1 MRRPAN
7 WYYQTALWHRRSPLI
22 LQFGTLFSG
31 LLGGIGAVAKQLIPA
46 GIDIGRSFLERE
58 LNRKAIKAQE
68 RRQRAAAVAALNSPG
83 IAVTRLG
90 GTRQPVGGAVQRST
104 FTPAPL
110 TPAQSPFGNLPL
122 LPVGGSIP
130 SLLPRAQPPF
140 PGPFG
145 GLPFAGFGTMIV
157 PPPTVTNGRTMANG
171 LRLPGA
177 VNEPKFAKDEM
188 GKTIMFVPSP
198 TGSGFISV
206 QQARASNLSAM
217 KPWWRFNRL
226 EGQFEKISP
235 RRMNPFNF
243 KAAKRAGRRIERTLE
258 AIKGVVVIQRK
269 MEKGIS
275 AGGKIVKFKTG
286 GRKRKKA

>member
-7 WYYQTALWHRRSPLI
+7 GNNTTPLWKRRFRLI
-22 LQFGTLFSG
+22 LQFGTLFSS
-31 LLGGIGAVAKQLIPA
+31 LVSGIGAVAKQLLPSA
-46 GIDIGRSFLERE
+46 IDIGRGFLDRE
-58 LNRKAIKAQE
+58 INRKAIKRQE
-68 RRQRAAAVAALNSPG
+68 RQQRAAAIAALNSPG
-83 IAVTRLG
+83 IAVSRLG

-110 TPAQSPFGNLPL
+110 TPAQSPFGNIPL
-122 LPVGGSIP
+122 LPVGGFA
-130 SLLPRAQPPF
+130 PRAPVAPF
-140 PGPFG
+140 PG
-145 GLPFAGFGTMIV
+145 PFAGFGTMVI
-157 PPPTVTNGRTMANG
+157 PPPVTNGRFMTNG
-171 LRLPGA
+171 LRVAGA
-177 VNEPKFAKDEM
+177 VGEPKFAKDEM

-198 TGSGFISV
+198 RPGEGFLSV
-206 QQARASNLSAM
+206 QQARALNLSAM

-243 KAAKRAGRRIERTLE
+243 RAAKRAGRRIERTLE

-286 GRKRKKA
+286 KKKKKV

>member
-1 MRRPAN
+1 
-7 WYYQTALWHRRSPLI
+7 LI

-31 LLGGIGAVAKQLIPA
+31 LLSGIGAVARAALPGA
-46 GIDIGRSFLERE
+46 IDLGKSFLNRE

-90 GTRQPVGGAVQRST
+90 GTRQPVGGPVQRST

-110 TPAQSPFGNLPL
+110 TPAQSPFGNIPL
-122 LPVGGSIP
+122 IPVGGAIP
-130 SLLPRAQPPF
+130 SLLPRAPVPVF
-140 PGPFG
+140 PGP
-145 GLPFAGFGTMIV
+145 PFAGFGTMII
-157 PPPTVTNGRTMANG
+157 PPPVTNGRPMANG
-171 LRLPGA
+171 LRAAGA
-177 VNEPKFAKDEM
+177 LGEPKFAKDEM
-188 GKTIMFVPSP
+188 GRTIMFVPSP
-198 TGSGFISV
+198 RPGEGFLSV
-206 QQARASNLSAM
+206 QQARAMNLSAM
-217 KPWWRFNRL
+217 KPWWRFNRV

-243 KAAKRAGRRIERTLE
+243 RAAKRAGRRIERTLE

>member
-1 MRRPAN
+1 M
-7 WYYQTALWHRRSPLI
+7 I

-31 LLGGIGAVAKQLIPA
+31 LISGIGAVAKELLPGA
-46 GIDIGRSFLERE
+46 IDIGKTFLTRE
-58 LNRKAIKAQE
+58 INRKAIKTQE
-68 RRQRAAAVAALNSPG
+68 RRQRAQAVAALNSPG

-110 TPAQSPFGNLPL
+110 TPAQSPFGNVPL
-122 LPVGGSIP
+122 LPVGGFV
-130 SLLPRAQPPF
+130 PRGPVAPF
-140 PGPFG
+140 PG
-145 GLPFAGFGTMIV
+145 PFAGFGTMII
-157 PPPTVTNGRTMANG
+157 PPTNGRLAMPNG
-171 LRLPGA
+171 ALLGRAGA
-177 VNEPKFAKDEM
+177 IGEPKFAKDEM

-243 KAAKRAGRRIERTLE
+243 RAAKRAGRRIERTLD
-258 AIKGVVVIQRK
+258 AIKNVVVIQRK

-275 AGGKIVKFKTG
+275 AGGGKIVKFKTG
-286 GRKRKKA
+286 KKKKKA

>member
-1 MRRPAN
+1 M
-7 WYYQTALWHRRSPLI
+7 I
-22 LQFGTLFSG
+22 LQFGALFSS
-31 LLGGIGAVAKQLIPA
+31 LVSGIGAVARAALPGALDLGK
-46 GIDIGRSFLERE
+46 SFLNRE
-58 LNRKAIKAQE
+58 LNRKAIKAEE

-110 TPAQSPFGNLPL
+110 TPAQSPFGNIPL
-122 LPVGGSIP
+122 LPVGGAIP
-130 SLLPRAQPPF
+130 SLLPRAPVPVF
-140 PGPFG
+140 PG
-145 GLPFAGFGTMIV
+145 PFAGFGQMIIPPRMV
-157 PPPTVTNGRTMANG
+157 PMTNG
-171 LRLPGA
+171 LRVAGA
-177 VNEPKFAKDEM
+177 VGEPKFAKDEM

-198 TGSGFISV
+198 RPGEGFLSV
-206 QQARASNLSAM
+206 QQARAMNLSAM

-243 KAAKRAGRRIERTLE
+243 RAAKRAGRRIERTLE

>member
-1 MRRPAN
+1 V
-7 WYYQTALWHRRSPLI
+7 I
-22 LQFGTLFSG
+22 LQFGSLFSSLVSG
-31 LLGGIGAVAKQLIPA
+31 FGAIAKQILPGA
-46 GIDIGRSFLERE
+46 IDIGKSFLNRE

-68 RRQRAAAVAALNSPG
+68 RRQRAAAIAALNSPG

-110 TPAQSPFGNLPL
+110 TPAQSPFGNVPL
-122 LPVGGSIP
+122 LPVGGFGGRGP
-130 SLLPRAQPPF
+130 VAPF
-140 PGPFG
+140 PG
-145 GLPFAGFGTMIV
+145 PFAGFGTMII
-157 PPPTVTNGRTMANG
+157 PPSALNGNGRG
-171 LRLPGA
+171 LVGGGKRMPVLGG
-177 VNEPKFAKDEM
+177 EIGPKFAKDEM

-198 TGSGFISV
+198 RGEGFISV
-206 QQARASNLSAM
+206 QQARAANLSAM
-217 KPWWRFNRL
+217 KPWWRFNRV

-243 KAAKRAGRRIERTLE
+243 RAAKRAGRRIERTLE

>member
-1 MRRPAN
+1 V
-7 WYYQTALWHRRSPLI
+7 I
-22 LQFGTLFSG
+22 LQFGSLFSG
-31 LLGGIGAVAKQLIPA
+31 LLSGIGAVAKELLPA
-46 GIDIGRSFLERE
+46 GIDIGKSFLNRE
-58 LNRKAIKAQE
+58 LNRKAIKRQE
-68 RRQRAAAVAALNSPG
+68 RQQRAAAIAALNSPG

-122 LPVGGSIP
+122 LPVGAGAIP
-130 SLLPRAQPPF
+130 SLLPRVGVPL

-145 GLPFAGFGTMIV
+145 GMPFAGFGTMIV
-157 PPPTVTNGRTMANG
+157 PPPITNGRNMPNG
-171 LRLPGA
+171 RLAGA
-177 VNEPKFAKDEM
+177 VGEPRFAKDEM

-206 QQARASNLSAM
+206 QQARAANLSAM

-243 KAAKRAGRRIERTLE
+243 RAAKRAGRRIERTLE

>member
-1 MRRPAN
+1 M
-7 WYYQTALWHRRSPLI
+7 I
-22 LQFGTLFSG
+22 LQFGALFSS
-31 LLGGIGAVAKQLIPA
+31 LVSGIGAVAKAALPGA
-46 GIDIGRSFLERE
+46 LDLGKSFLNRE
-58 LNRKAIKAQE
+58 LNRKAIKAEE

-110 TPAQSPFGNLPL
+110 TPAQSPFGNVPL
-122 LPVGGSIP
+122 LPVGGFGGRGP
-130 SLLPRAQPPF
+130 VAPF
-140 PGPFG
+140 PG
-145 GLPFAGFGTMIV
+145 PFAGFGTMII
-157 PPPTVTNGRTMANG
+157 PPTVTNGRTMANG
-171 LRLPGA
+171 LRVAGA
-177 VNEPKFAKDEM
+177 VGEPKFAKDEM

-198 TGSGFISV
+198 RPGEGFLSV
-206 QQARASNLSAM
+206 QQARAMNLSAM

-243 KAAKRAGRRIERTLE
+243 RAAKRAGRRIERTLD

-286 GRKRKKA
+286 KRKKKA

>member
-1 MRRPAN
+1 
-7 WYYQTALWHRRSPLI
+7 LI
-22 LQFGTLFSG
+22 LQFGSLFSG
-31 LLGGIGAVAKQLIPA
+31 LLSGIGAVAKELIPA
-46 GIDIGRSFLERE
+46 GIDIGRSFLNRE
-58 LNRKAIKAQE
+58 LNRKQIKAQE

-110 TPAQSPFGNLPL
+110 TPAQSPFGNVPL
-122 LPVGGSIP
+122 LPVGGAIP
-130 SLLPRAQPPF
+130 SLLPRAPVPVF
-140 PGPFG
+140 PGPPFG
-145 GLPFAGFGTMIV
+145 GFGTMII
-157 PPPTVTNGRTMANG
+157 PPPVTNGRTMANG
-171 LRLPGA
+171 LRVAGA
-177 VNEPKFAKDEM
+177 VGEPKFAKDEM
-188 GKTIMFVPSP
+188 GRTIMFVPSP

-243 KAAKRAGRRIERTLE
+243 RAAKRAGRRIERTLD
-258 AIKGVVVIQRK
+258 AIKNVVVIQRK

-286 GRKRKKA
+286 KRKKKA

>member
-1 MRRPAN
+1 V
-7 WYYQTALWHRRSPLI
+7 I
-22 LQFGTLFSG
+22 LQIGTLFSG
-31 LLGGIGAVAKQLIPA
+31 LLSGIGAVARELIPGA
-46 GIDIGRSFLERE
+46 IDIGKTFLNRE
-58 LNRKAIKAQE
+58 INRKAIKTAE

-83 IAVTRLG
+83 IAVARLG
-90 GTRQPVGGAVQRST
+90 GVRQPVGGAVQRST

-110 TPAQSPFGNLPL
+110 TPAQSPFGNIPL
-122 LPVGGSIP
+122 LPVGGFV
-130 SLLPRAQPPF
+130 PRGPVAPF
-140 PGPFG
+140 PG
-145 GLPFAGFGTMIV
+145 PFAGFGTMVV
-157 PPPTVTNGRTMANG
+157 PPPVTNGRSMANG
-171 LRLPGA
+171 LLFQQGTRVAGA
-177 VNEPKFAKDEM
+177 VGEPKFAKDEM

-243 KAAKRAGRRIERTLE
+243 RAAKRAGRRIERTLD
-258 AIKGVVVIQRK
+258 AIKNVVVIQRK
-269 MEKGIS
+269 MEKGVS

-286 GRKRKKA
+286 KKKKKA